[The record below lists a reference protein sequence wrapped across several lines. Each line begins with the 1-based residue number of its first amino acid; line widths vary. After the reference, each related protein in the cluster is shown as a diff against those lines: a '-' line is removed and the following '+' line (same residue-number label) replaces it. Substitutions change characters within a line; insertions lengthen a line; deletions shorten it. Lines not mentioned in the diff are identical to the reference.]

1 LLVVVVQLVIEVV
14 LVVLV
19 VLENI
24 KLHIKVILLVH

>member
-1 LLVVVVQLVIEVV
+1 LQWEIIKA

-24 KLHIKVILLVH
+24 DFGNIEAHGRRKSHE